1 MSSSRSR
8 AAVVAEGNAKTAAR
22 EWVGWEEEVVLG
34 DDDGEER
41 KVCYYLLCAAPQDSG
56 KSQRD
61 LALVGKYWGPGNI
74 AYSADV
80 QFLLSLDTALE
91 SGSASATVEALAS
104 EITELRWKSR
114 REIMDWLTSLVSD
127 PPYGAFGL
135 TCPDH
140 HDGGSAASKGILA
153 AFGENKEGFTWIC
166 KLPHLDQRRKHYKSF
181 WRGRLRISV
190 YDFVFIKSE
199 GRESH
204 VAYVEDMYEDASEKK
219 MVVARWFEEQDG
231 EHGAVLPA
239 DLYCREIF
247 FGYVLQDLRV
257 EVVEAV
263 APVLNPEH
271 FEMFKKKYGGRSS
284 WQPFVCRRQIE
295 NDTVGPFDIAQQ
307 LQGYAN
313 QEIVKAI
320 VASSSSTVVQ
330 VKPPNSNKGKA
341 ATTRLA
347 AENHAGSSSAAI
359 IGNKTME
366 KQKAPP
372 SPCSATPSSSVVG
385 DKAMEKQKPP
395 PCSAT
400 ASSFVFVDKTMEKQK
415 QKQKPPSCSATPSS
429 SVIGEK
435 TMEKQKPPPCSA
447 TPSCTVIGDK
457 TMDKKKKQKPPP
469 CSATPSCTVIGDKTM
484 EKKKKQ
490 KPPPCSATPSSTVIG
505 DKTMEKKKKQ
515 KAPPCSAT
523 PSSAVIGE
531 KTMEKKKKRKAPP
544 CSATLSSAVIGE
556 KTMEKQ
562 KPPPCS
568 ATASSTTVI
577 GDKTM
582 EKQKPPACRATPSSS
597 SAVMGDK
604 AMEKQKQKEM
614 PPPCSATQ
622 HSVTN
627 GQTVE
632 SSVVP
637 RSVVNCQTTAQ
648 NQPPPSDTGNA
659 AASDASTMVNP
670 AEKMLQPGSRLEALS
685 QDSSVRGC
693 WFKCVVVKRNEQNNT
708 IWVRYQDL
716 RKPEGKGQL
725 KEWLKVART
734 AEPDRLGIRLAKR
747 AMLRP
752 QLPSH
757 YRKIESPVDVG
768 VIVDAQ
774 LNGGWW
780 EGIVLQQET
789 AGHVKVY
796 LQGEGRLVEFKV
808 DSLRKSFEWREEQ
821 WMPLDARTDVAAKIT
836 LDLKKKKKAA
846 AAAPSPAGLLLQP
859 QEDGSASSVP
869 PRKRILELD
878 HSFEEE
884 RLQDGKGKG
893 PADEP
898 AKTVPDKGGA
908 GDGMSRGGGSA
919 GAKRC
924 RVDPANSD
932 GLNCAEC
939 KGKAGKSSGVKKMGS
954 SEGSGSQGGASGSA
968 SSGGAAPVKPA
979 VPMQEIC
986 VTNAEAPVVA
996 MDESEVID
1004 LTMYD

>member
-61 LALVGKYWGPGNI
+61 LAVVGKYWGPGNI
-74 AYSADV
+74 AYSPDV

-91 SGSASATVEALAS
+91 SGSTSARVEALAS

-239 DLYCREIF
+239 DLYRREIF

-372 SPCSATPSSSVVG
+372 SPCSATPSISVVG

-395 PCSAT
+395 PCSAA

-415 QKQKPPSCSATPSS
+415 QKQKPPSCSVTPSS

-447 TPSCTVIGDK
+447 TP
-457 TMDKKKKQKPPP
+457 
-469 CSATPSCTVIGDKTM
+469 
-484 EKKKKQ
+484 
-490 KPPPCSATPSSTVIG
+490 
-505 DKTMEKKKKQ
+505 
-515 KAPPCSAT
+515 
-523 PSSAVIGE
+523 
-531 KTMEKKKKRKAPP
+531 
-544 CSATLSSAVIGE
+544 
-556 KTMEKQ
+556 
-562 KPPPCS
+562 
-568 ATASSTTVI
+568 STTVI

-859 QEDGSASSVP
+859 QEDGSANSVP

>member
-61 LALVGKYWGPGNI
+61 LAVVGKYWGPGNI
-74 AYSADV
+74 AYSPDV

-91 SGSASATVEALAS
+91 SGSTSARVEALAS

-181 WRGRLRISV
+181 WRGTLRISV

-239 DLYCREIF
+239 DLYRREIF

-366 KQKAPP
+366 KQ
-372 SPCSATPSSSVVG
+372 
-385 DKAMEKQKPP
+385 
-395 PCSAT
+395 
-400 ASSFVFVDKTMEKQK
+400 
-415 QKQKPPSCSATPSS
+415 
-429 SVIGEK
+429 
-435 TMEKQKPPPCSA
+435 
-447 TPSCTVIGDK
+447 
-457 TMDKKKKQKPPP
+457 
-469 CSATPSCTVIGDKTM
+469 
-484 EKKKKQ
+484 
-490 KPPPCSATPSSTVIG
+490 
-505 DKTMEKKKKQ
+505 
-515 KAPPCSAT
+515 
-523 PSSAVIGE
+523 
-531 KTMEKKKKRKAPP
+531 
-544 CSATLSSAVIGE
+544 
-556 KTMEKQ
+556 KQ

-768 VIVDAQ
+768 VIIDAQ

-859 QEDGSASSVP
+859 QEDGSANSVP

-968 SSGGAAPVKPA
+968 SSGGAAPVKLA

>member
-1 MSSSRSR
+1 
-8 AAVVAEGNAKTAAR
+8 
-22 EWVGWEEEVVLG
+22 
-34 DDDGEER
+34 
-41 KVCYYLLCAAPQDSG
+41 
-56 KSQRD
+56 
-61 LALVGKYWGPGNI
+61 
-74 AYSADV
+74 
-80 QFLLSLDTALE
+80 
-91 SGSASATVEALAS
+91 
-104 EITELRWKSR
+104 
-114 REIMDWLTSLVSD
+114 

-429 SVIGEK
+429 SVIG
-435 TMEKQKPPPCSA
+435 
-447 TPSCTVIGDK
+447 
-457 TMDKKKKQKPPP
+457 
-469 CSATPSCTVIGDKTM
+469 DKTM

-490 KPPPCSATPSSTVIG
+490 KPPPCSATP
-505 DKTMEKKKKQ
+505 
-515 KAPPCSAT
+515 
-523 PSSAVIGE
+523 
-531 KTMEKKKKRKAPP
+531 
-544 CSATLSSAVIGE
+544 
-556 KTMEKQ
+556 
-562 KPPPCS
+562 
-568 ATASSTTVI
+568 SSTTVI